1 MAGKEEVVFTGK
13 GDIVNRHSVPGRVR
27 LMYSLYLVEQVP
39 ELARVNNK
47 FHVLIRAIVDT
58 QPLPGRVMVK

>member
-1 MAGKEEVVFTGK
+1 MTGKEEVVFTGK

-39 ELARVNNK
+39 ELARVNK